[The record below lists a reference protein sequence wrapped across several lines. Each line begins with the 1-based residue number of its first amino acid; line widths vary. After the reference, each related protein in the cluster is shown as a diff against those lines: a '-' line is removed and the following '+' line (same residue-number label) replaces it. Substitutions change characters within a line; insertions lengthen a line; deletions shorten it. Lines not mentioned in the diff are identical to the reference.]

1 LDQEEIIM
9 MTIFASEWFTFITSL
24 IICIGLFSI
33 YILFF
38 RSFMSDIDSDTDALL
53 VINPARFDK
62 LNSNSEVKW
71 IKWLHSQTFNTNM
84 HPPSRNEAMT
94 EFENRYFDR
103 TDYAIIS
110 KSGDYAPFI
119 GLILTSFSALWF
131 YTSDLNTL
139 GTLST
144 GELIRRVF
152 PLLSGVAFGAFLNL
166 TCSIFLQIANYHLS
180 VSRQKAIEWFDKANA
195 DARIIADE
203 KAEKVIEDFRRSIN
217 MNIVENVKL
226 FLNETLKGA
235 ALVQQRAL
243 DNIKQVQQESNELR
257 ESALYATKAARKAC
271 EEAGRSATVLGS
283 TIEQLSLNLGPN
295 IAFLSETL
303 STNARQFQEFSEN
316 HANELKSIS
325 ESTHLLGQ
333 AWNNLYPEINTIVSG
348 TKNLVESTRV
358 FQDVL
363 GPAADAILSASQK
376 YVQLTSEMGNS
387 AQAVRGYSESLRS
400 SLASHSNILETVN
413 SSVQNTLVPICSV
426 LSNHAVAF
434 QQNSER
440 LDSTTQQLVSNLETA
455 SMGSG
460 RFENVA
466 VQFEQIINNQ
476 FLPAMTAMGNLP
488 NKMDEFFNEIQGAGR
503 TLWDSSSA
511 FRQVFEDNRNNLNV
525 ANTSI
530 ANVQSLVDNSND
542 AFSELNKSAGS
553 FSSILG
559 QFQETAGL
567 LSKVND
573 GLSPV
578 PVELSEFLTELRKV
592 AALSDNVTS
601 LAVHL
606 HKLNDVAIELGNA
619 REPLKE
625 FAKLVKSIEASIKE
639 KPPGTW
645 NALLISLG
653 LKKPSN

>member
-1 LDQEEIIM
+1 MMAIFSSELFTII
-9 MTIFASEWFTFITSL
+9 SSFIIS
-24 IICIGLFSI
+24 IILLSI
-33 YILFF
+33 YIVFF
-38 RSFMSDIDSDTDALL
+38 RSFLADIDSDTDALL

-62 LNSNSEVKW
+62 LKSNSQVKW
-71 IKWLHSQTFNTNM
+71 IRWLHSQTDNTNM

-94 EFENRYFDR
+94 EFENQYYDR

-119 GLILTSFSALWF
+119 GLILTSFSASWF
-131 YTSDLNTL
+131 YMSDLNTL

-166 TCSIFLQIANYHLS
+166 TCSIFLQIANYRLS
-180 VSRQKAIEWFDKANA
+180 VKRQKAIDWFDIASA
-195 DARIIADE
+195 HARTTLDTEAKRTIIGYM
-203 KAEKVIEDFRRSIN
+203 KSIN
-217 MNIVENVKL
+217 IKLLDHMEL
-226 FLNETLKGA
+226 FLNDAMKNAVLLHKQASE
-235 ALVQQRAL
+235 
-243 DNIKQVQQESNELR
+243 NITQVQQESNELR

-271 EEAGRSATVLGS
+271 EEAGRAATVLGI

-295 IAFLSETL
+295 ISSLSEIL
-303 STNARQFQEFSEN
+303 STNAKQFQEFSDN

-363 GPAADAILSASQK
+363 GPAADAIQSASQK

-503 TLWDSSSA
+503 TLWDSSSS
-511 FRQVFEDNRNNLNV
+511 FRQVFEDNRNNLNI

-606 HKLNDVAIELGNA
+606 QKLNDVAIELGNA
-619 REPLKE
+619 RGPLKE
-625 FAKLVKSIEASIKE
+625 FANLVKSIEANIKE
-639 KPPGTW
+639 KPQGTW
-645 NALLISLG
+645 GNLLISLG
-653 LKKPSN
+653 LKKAPN

>member
-1 LDQEEIIM
+1 M
-9 MTIFASEWFTFITSL
+9 MTIFSSDWFTFITSL

-503 TLWDSSSA
+503 TFWDSSSA

>member
-1 LDQEEIIM
+1 M
-9 MTIFASEWFTFITSL
+9 MTIFSSDWFTIILSL
-24 IICIGLFSI
+24 IISIALLAI
-33 YILFF
+33 YIVIYRAFLK
-38 RSFMSDIDSDTDALL
+38 DIDGDIDALL
-53 VINPARFDK
+53 LINPQRFDK
-62 LNSNSEVKW
+62 LNSNSQVKW
-71 IKWLHSQTFNTNM
+71 ISWLHSQTHNSNM
-84 HPPSRNEAMT
+84 NPPSRSEAMT
-94 EFENRYFDR
+94 EFENQYYDR

-152 PLLSGVAFGAFLNL
+152 PLLSGVAFGAILNL
-166 TCSIFLQIANYHLS
+166 TCSIFLQRANYRLS
-180 VSRQKAIEWFDKANA
+180 VNRQKAIDWFDKANA
-195 DARIIADE
+195 HARIIADE

-271 EEAGRSATVLGS
+271 EEAGRSATVLGI

-295 IAFLSETL
+295 ISSLSETL

-363 GPAADAILSASQK
+363 GPAADAIQSASQK

-511 FRQVFEDNRNNLNV
+511 FRQVFEDNRNNLNT

-625 FAKLVKSIEASIKE
+625 FANLVKSIQANIKE
-639 KPPGTW
+639 KPIGIW
-645 NALLISLG
+645 YKLLIFLG
-653 LKKPSN
+653 LKIAPN